1 MAEQTDRQFAAAA
14 LKRSSVRRWRLF
26 DVEEVSHR
34 QIGQEW
40 APHWH
45 DEWSVGVIINGIC
58 DCQVGGEPWHLRS
71 GTVLRI
77 APQVVHTGAL
87 LPKANSQAVEVLMW
101 YLPNSWLQQQGFFW
115 QAQSQFQFNPALAN
129 AAAKLSS
136 SMADPS
142 AFKAWLTQI
151 DAELT
156 TTNAMSTAS
165 QAAPV
170 PSSVQQILREVQ
182 QLVVDGHC
190 TVSDAARTC
199 GISREQLHRHIKRWT
214 GMAPQQ
220 YFRVVRL
227 NRARSMLLHGE
238 SISDTAH
245 VCGFADQAHFSRW
258 FRRSFGYSPGD
269 LLNASK

>member
-1 MAEQTDRQFAAAA
+1 MAKQTHRQPAAAA
-14 LKRSSVRRWRLF
+14 LKRSSVRRWRVF

-45 DEWSVGVIINGIC
+45 DEWSVGVILDGVC
-58 DCQVGGEPWHLRS
+58 DCQVGGQPWNLPA

-77 APQVVHTGAL
+77 APHVVHTGAL
-87 LPKANSQAVEVLMW
+87 LPKADSKAVQVLMW
-101 YLPNSWLQQQGFFW
+101 YLPNAWLQQQGLMW
-115 QAQSQFQFNPALAN
+115 QAQSQFQYNPALAD
-129 AAAKLSS
+129 AAALLGGR
-136 SMADPS
+136 MTDAT
-142 AFKAWLTQI
+142 AFNAWLKQLHCAFATAPCPVEPEAKLP
-151 DAELT
+151 AELQPLL
-156 TTNAMSTAS
+156 SK
-165 QAAPV
+165 
-170 PSSVQQILREVQ
+170 VQ
-182 QLVVDGHC
+182 QLVVEGHC
-190 TVSDAARTC
+190 TVSDAAQSC

-238 SISDTAH
+238 SISNTALA
-245 VCGFADQAHFSRW
+245 CGFADQAHFSRW

-269 LLNASK
+269 LLNASQ